1 MLSYSS
7 ILIKPLMLENLMAQ
21 LPPELKRIILSY
33 LCSSSIL
40 LNRFLSRRLM
50 LHIYPHLYFTNYESL
65 NVSKLDN
72 KIVDYIARSYN
83 GEQYIIKKTKMLAYN
98 KEHQHTISKSQ
109 HTISKPTHTINK
121 KIIKSLVSKMRIYKN
136 RLLKRACE
144 NPNKN
149 IFENIKNKKQ
159 KKSKT
164 KQLHLDRI
172 NKSLSGDLYNIF
184 HQSEVELF
192 GSDTDSDTYSD
203 IYSDTESEAYY
214 YNDLDYCYFSEQRFM
229 RVYYA

>member
-1 MLSYSS
+1 
-7 ILIKPLMLENLMAQ
+7 
-21 LPPELKRIILSY
+21 
-33 LCSSSIL
+33 
-40 LNRFLSRRLM
+40 
-50 LHIYPHLYFTNYESL
+50 
-65 NVSKLDN
+65 VSKLDN

-83 GEQYIIKKTKMLAYN
+83 GEQYIIKKTKMLAHN
-98 KEHQHTISKSQ
+98 KEHQHTILKSQYTISKSQ

-192 GSDTDSDTYSD
+192 GSDTNSDIYSDTYSD